1 MIRKLIFCLTLF
13 ISVFSLGAQT
23 LSGNFSYPVEEYK
36 VETFGTT
43 NEVIY
48 YNYSFQEDPDEKTSM
63 QSTIIALQIGNKA
76 VKFSEVNSLKLDSLQ
91 ETFRHLKALRAE
103 ELNKMMPIVKGI
115 KFNKEVVIDLENSSV
130 SIQNSLASNTYEY
143 EIETPKLEWS
153 LEKEHKSILGYNVS
167 KATTEY
173 AGREWVAWYT
183 EDIPLQYGPYLFGGL
198 PGLILEVKDVE
209 DNFHF
214 LAEAI
219 ENKKEEVYKRIEK
232 KIVKTNKKK
241 YLTIE
246 KAFHKNPA
254 AFTNAYNA
262 AGIESLPYNPIELE
276 DE

>member
-23 LSGNFSYPVEEYK
+23 LSGSFSYPVEEYK
-36 VETFGTT
+36 VETLGTT

-48 YNYSFQEDPDEKTSM
+48 YNYTFQENPDEKTSM

-91 ETFRHLKALRAE
+91 ETFRHLKALHTE

-115 KFNKEVVIDLENSSV
+115 KFNKEVVINLENSSV

-143 EIETPKLEWS
+143 EIETPKLEWT
-153 LEKEHKSILGYNVS
+153 LEKEQNTILGYNVS
-167 KATTEY
+167 KATTHY
-173 AGREWVAWYT
+173 AGRNWVAWYA
-183 EDIPLQYGPYLFGGL
+183 EDIPLPYGSYLFGGL

-214 LAEAI
+214 LAKGI

-254 AFTNAYNA
+254 AFTNVYNA
-262 AGIESLPYNPIELE
+262 AGIESLPYNPIELKGE
-276 DE
+276 